1 MKSLCVFCGS
11 ASGSM
16 PIYAEAAA
24 AFGRQLAREG
34 IELVWGGGNVGLM
47 GVVADSV
54 LAAGGRTYGVI
65 PGFMA

>member
-1 MKSLCVFCGS
+1 
-11 ASGSM
+11 M